1 MFYCVETRNRITLSL
16 YAYAYEFDNTSIVT
30 DSMFDEL
37 SLIINPNEKTNN
49 KKLDKF
55 FKQHF
60 QPCTG
65 MWIHKHP
72 ELEKIKNIYEKYFKK
87 YQK

>member
-37 SLIINPNEKTNN
+37 SLIINPKEKTNN

>member
-1 MFYCVETRNRITLSL
+1 MHYCVERRNRIFISI
-16 YAYAYEFDNTSIVT
+16 YAYAYEFDNN
-30 DSMFDEL
+30 
-37 SLIINPNEKTNN
+37 SLIPDSEFDILSKQINSNAFTFN

-55 FKQHF
+55 FKNHF

-72 ELEKIKNIYEKYFKK
+72 ELEKIKNIYEKYFKNN
-87 YQK
+87 QK